1 MAHDLSDNELF
12 WSKRY
17 KFFLSKGYTLRVRY
31 SPSWVPS
38 WHGKQGMEGLRW
50 SQEDSVEIGNPDTLD
65 ATSHDGTVVF
75 IKKIYSHEHLFEKQI
90 ALYLSSEQLRKDP
103 ANHCVPIIDTFQDD
117 EEQNVHY
124 IVMPLLRPFD
134 HPAFETVAEVLDF
147 MKQVLQGLKF
157 MHHHRVSH
165 GDCVAANIMM
175 DAKYLCPDGWH
186 PILIEETP
194 NLVGQL
200 HHRKRSDVE
209 VVYYFIDFGLSTL
222 HPSEDTLL
230 VIGGTARDRTVP
242 EFKLEV
248 PYDPFKADIFILG
261 HMFQTEFLT
270 KYRRLENLS
279 PLTRLMTAQSP
290 DERPTAE
297 DALKSFERILNIY
310 SVSSQQRL
318 RGIDESEVGS
328 IAQDFAFATKHSIN
342 HIWSFTF
349 PSPKPSHGEETN
361 QSENGATEQAGE
373 GMDLPMT
380 LRSR

>member
-1 MAHDLSDNELF
+1 MAHELLDNELF

-17 KFFLSKGYTLRVRY
+17 NFFMSKGYTLRVRY

-38 WHGKQGMEGLRW
+38 WQGKEGTAALARLY
-50 SQEDSVEIGNPDTLD
+50 EDHVKIGNPDTLD

-75 IKKIYSHEHLFEKQI
+75 IKKIHIHEHFFEKQI
-90 ALYLSSEQLRKDP
+90 ALHLSSEQLRKDP
-103 ANHCVPIIDTFQDD
+103 ANHCVPIIDNFQDD
-117 EEQNVHY
+117 EEQNIHY
-124 IVMPLLRPFD
+124 IVMPLLRRFD
-134 HPAFETVAEVLDF
+134 HPVFETVAEVLDF

-157 MHHHRVSH
+157 MHHNRVSH

-175 DAKYLCPDGWH
+175 DAKHLCPNGWH

-194 NLVGQL
+194 NLMDKL
-200 HHRKRSDVE
+200 HLRKRSEVE

-222 HPSEDTLL
+222 HPSEDTLFI
-230 VIGGTARDRTVP
+230 IGGTARDKTVP
-242 EFKLEV
+242 EFKLDI

-270 KYRRLENLS
+270 KYRRLENLD
-279 PLTRLMTAQSP
+279 PLTRLMTARSP

-297 DALKSFERILNIY
+297 DALKSFERILNIF
-310 SVSSQQRL
+310 STSGQQRL
-318 RGIDESEVGS
+318 RGIDESEAES
-328 IAQDFAFATKHSIN
+328 ITKDFAFAAKHSIN

-349 PSPKPSHGEETN
+349 SSPKPSHGEETG

-373 GMDLPMT
+373 GMALPII
-380 LRSR
+380 LRSP